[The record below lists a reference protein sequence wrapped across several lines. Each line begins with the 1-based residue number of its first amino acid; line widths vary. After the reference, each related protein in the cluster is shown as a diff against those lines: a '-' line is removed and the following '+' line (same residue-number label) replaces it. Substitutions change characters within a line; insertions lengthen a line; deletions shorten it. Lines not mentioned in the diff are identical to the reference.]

1 MKAFHCDHCGSLVF
15 FENVKCVNCGHDLG
29 FLPTQG
35 DLSAIES
42 AGDGKWRALSI
53 SSAEPLFKLCDNSLK
68 YQVCNWMVPASDS
81 SPFCVSCQLNKIIPN
96 LSTDGNQERWRKLE
110 AAKRRVIYTIMRLGL
125 PMEIKDGENRTP
137 LRFNFVGTEPD
148 GTAPTTGHLNGLIV
162 INIVEA
168 DDDQRERR
176 RVSLHEPYRT
186 LLGHFRHEIAHYYW
200 DRLIANSG
208 WLEEFRKMFGD
219 ENADYS
225 EALKR
230 HYANGPAPDWQTR
243 HVSAYASSHPWEDW
257 AETWAH
263 YFHIVDMMETA
274 DSFGLALNP
283 RHPAAKTMMA
293 RSHNPFD
300 PSVSFD
306 TVLENWF
313 PLTYALNSINR
324 GMGLLDVYPFAL
336 SPKAV
341 EKLRFVHE
349 VVKNSR

>member
-1 MKAFHCDHCGSLVF
+1 MQRGR
-15 FENVKCVNCGHDLG
+15 
-29 FLPTQG
+29 LPVRG
-35 DLSAIES
+35 
-42 AGDGKWRALSI
+42 
-53 SSAEPLFKLCDNSLK
+53 
-68 YQVCNWMVPASDS
+68 
-81 SPFCVSCQLNKIIPN
+81 
-96 LSTDGNQERWRKLE
+96 
-110 AAKRRVIYTIMRLGL
+110 
-125 PMEIKDGENRTP
+125 
-137 LRFNFVGTEPD
+137 
-148 GTAPTTGHLNGLIV
+148 
-162 INIVEA
+162 
-168 DDDQRERR
+168 ERR

-200 DRLIANSG
+200 DRLIANSR
-208 WLEEFRKMFGD
+208 WLEDFRKVFGD
-219 ENADYS
+219 ENADYA
-225 EALKR
+225 EALKH
-230 HYANGPAPDWQTR
+230 HYANGPAPDWQNR

-283 RHPAAKTMMA
+283 RHPAAKSMMA
-293 RSHNPFD
+293 RPHNPFD

-336 SPKAV
+336 SLKAV